1 MSVRPCSGS
10 HLCVYAIFDCLVSDW
25 ADSKTTGIGYNIGWH
40 HSRRFGGCSAIGPL
54 LLSSAAGGD
63 CSDSAMSSSGA
74 MGSSVQFD
82 VTPFYPFHEL
92 FSKLST
98 ARGST
103 AVFEGGKN
111 AAPQDSRRPVA
122 RNSSL
127 LSCDSNVCRESSR
140 EDDEMMED
148 SKALLLEPPLHS

>member
-1 MSVRPCSGS
+1 M
-10 HLCVYAIFDCLVSDW
+10 SDW

-63 CSDSAMSSSGA
+63 CSDSAMSSGA

-98 ARGST
+98 RRTSMA
-103 AVFEGGKN
+103 GGKKIV
-111 AAPQDSRRPVA
+111 ALQDSRPDS
-122 RNSSL
+122 RNSTL
-127 LSCDSNVCRESSR
+127 LSSESIAAVPNAVAMLPCLRESSR
-140 EDDEMMED
+140 EEEEMED
-148 SKALLLEPPLHS
+148 GKALLLEPPMHS

>member
-1 MSVRPCSGS
+1 M
-10 HLCVYAIFDCLVSDW
+10 SDW

-63 CSDSAMSSSGA
+63 CSDSAMSSGA

-82 VTPFYPFHEL
+82 VTPFYPFHEF

-98 ARGST
+98 RST
-103 AVFEGGKN
+103 IMAGGKKI
-111 AAPQDSRRPVA
+111 ALQDSRPDS
-122 RNSSL
+122 RNSTL
-127 LSCDSNVCRESSR
+127 VLSSESIAAAPNAVLPCLGESSR
-140 EDDEMMED
+140 EEDEMD
-148 SKALLLEPPLHS
+148 DGKALLLEPPMHS